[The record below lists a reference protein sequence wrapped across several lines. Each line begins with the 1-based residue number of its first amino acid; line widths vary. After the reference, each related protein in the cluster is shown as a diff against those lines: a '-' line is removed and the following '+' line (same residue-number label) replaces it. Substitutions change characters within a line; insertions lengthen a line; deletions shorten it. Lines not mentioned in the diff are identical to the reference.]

1 VVAAREDV
9 DSEREQV
16 VRYLGRQ
23 PEAARGVLAVRDH
36 RIDVMLLPG
45 ECKVLLEDLAAR
57 RADDVP
63 DDEEG
68 EGGGYDLALAFARLP
83 VWTK

>member
-1 VVAAREDV
+1 
-9 DSEREQV
+9 
-16 VRYLGRQ
+16 
-23 PEAARGVLAVRDH
+23 
-36 RIDVMLLPG
+36 MLLPG